1 MITEEEIRKRVS
13 ELKTLNESRLSK
25 YYRNYN
31 YYNNTPA
38 GTLKNIRNP
47 SIVGLYNI
55 EESIETDTTLT
66 PSLNVIKSC
75 IDTLTSKIAQSK
87 VRPFFNCINGTF
99 KDINV
104 CKNAQQYF
112 DQYFDIE
119 EVNKKVSMAFRDAC
133 IFDHGV
139 LYVDSET
146 KSITKA
152 LPWQV
157 FVRPAELTYNNV
169 TRAYYCQKDYPV
181 SMLPERYR
189 NKVLAVNP
197 DQQYVTYGI
206 YYDTVDQ
213 CKAVYITEL
222 DFVGIEKYEGNRVPF
237 VFLWYNNPIHGGSSV
252 SIVDMLYGIQTEIN
266 VLMSKVKD
274 ASQLT
279 PANTIFLPDDATI
292 KNTQLNNRVGNI
304 VTYKA
309 TSDMTGSPVT
319 IATPAF
325 IDGQYIELIQNL
337 KETAYEMVGISQL
350 SAQSKKPSGL
360 DSGVALQTMEDV
372 ESERFE
378 EQLNQ
383 VIRCYVEIA
392 KTCLRVLP
400 KDETILPDTPNRLD
414 VKWRDIVEEEK
425 KMQIQFSAADSLS
438 KDPSTKLQQL
448 QQLAAVGVIP
458 QERIPQFMELPD
470 LEGGYSLS
478 NNAINAVLSVIR
490 DCIESDNF
498 EVPEY
503 IPIPMLKTEIIN
515 TQLSLRAAN
524 YHKNKDDIAKLDK
537 LYDMAIE
544 IENQMNQPTID
555 EQVQQAAI
563 QQQQQMA
570 AQQAQAEQAAMQQNA
585 MQQAMAQQGGQPMG
599 MVDMDMQTGQPGL
612 TGWDGRTFDQAQ
624 QGQMI

>member
-1 MITEEEIRKRVS
+1 M
-13 ELKTLNESRLSK
+13 NESRLSK

-38 GTLKNIRNP
+38 GTLKGIRNP

-55 EESIETDTTLT
+55 DESPENDTTLT
-66 PSLNVIKSC
+66 PSINVIKSC

-139 LYVDSET
+139 IYVDSET

-157 FVRPAELTYNNV
+157 FVRPAELTYNNI
-169 TRAYYCQKDYPV
+169 TRAYYCQNDYPV
-181 SMLPERYR
+181 SMLPEKYR
-189 NKVLAVNP
+189 NKVLKANE
-197 DQQYVTYGI
+197 DQEYVTYGI

-213 CKAVYITEL
+213 CKAVYISEL
-222 DFVGIEKYEGNRVPF
+222 DFVEIEKYEGNRVPF
-237 VFLWYNNPIHGGSSV
+237 IFLWYNNPIHGGSSV
-252 SIVDMLYGIQTEIN
+252 SVVDMLYGIQCEVNT
-266 VLMSKVKD
+266 LMAKVKD
-274 ASQLT
+274 ASQLS
-279 PANTIFLPDDATI
+279 PALTFFLPDDATI
-292 KNTQLNNRVGNI
+292 KSTQLNNRVGNVI
-304 VTYKA
+304 TYKA
-309 TSDMTGSPVT
+309 TSDMSGSPVT
-319 IATPAF
+319 VATPNF
-325 IDGQYIELIQNL
+325 IDSQYIELINNL

-360 DSGVALQTMEDV
+360 NSGIALQTVEDV

-392 KTCLRVLP
+392 KTCLRVFP
-400 KDETILPDTPNRLD
+400 KEETILPDTPNRLD
-414 VKWRDIVEEEK
+414 VRWGDIVDEEK

-448 QQLAAVGVIP
+448 QSLAQVGVIP
-458 QERIPQFMELPD
+458 QERIAQFMELPD

-490 DCIESDNF
+490 DCIESDNYD
-498 EVPEY
+498 VPDY

-524 YHKNKDDIAKLDK
+524 FIKNQEDIEKLNQ
-537 LYDMAIE
+537 LYNTVVQME
-544 IENQMNQPTID
+544 QQMNQPTPE
-555 EQVQQAAI
+555 EQAM
-563 QQQQQMA
+563 QQQQQMIQ
-570 AQQAQAEQAAMQQNA
+570 AQQAQMAQQQAAMQQ
-585 MQQAMAQQGGQPMG
+585 QAMMGQPVP
-599 MVDMDMQTGQPGL
+599 VDLDMQTGQQGI

-624 QGQMI
+624 QGQMV

>member
-1 MITEEEIRKRVS
+1 M
-13 ELKTLNESRLSK
+13 NESRLSK

-38 GTLKNIRNP
+38 GTLKGIRNP

-55 EESIETDTTLT
+55 DESPENDTTLT
-66 PSLNVIKSC
+66 PSINVIKSC

-139 LYVDSET
+139 IYVDSET

-157 FVRPAELTYNNV
+157 FVRPAELTYNNI
-169 TRAYYCQKDYPV
+169 TRAYYCQNDYPV
-181 SMLPERYR
+181 SMLPEKYR
-189 NKVLAVNP
+189 NKVLKANE
-197 DQQYVTYGI
+197 DQEYVTYGI

-213 CKAVYITEL
+213 CKAVYISEL
-222 DFVGIEKYEGNRVPF
+222 DFVDIEKYEGNRVPF
-237 VFLWYNNPIHGGSSV
+237 IFLWYNNPIHGGSSV
-252 SIVDMLYGIQTEIN
+252 SVVDMLYGIQCEVNT
-266 VLMSKVKD
+266 LMAKVKD
-274 ASQLT
+274 ASQLS
-279 PANTIFLPDDATI
+279 PALTFFLPDDATI
-292 KNTQLNNRVGNI
+292 KSTQLNNRVGNVI
-304 VTYKA
+304 TYKA
-309 TSDMTGSPVT
+309 TSDMSGSPVT
-319 IATPAF
+319 VATPNF
-325 IDGQYIELIQNL
+325 IDSQYIELINNL

-360 DSGVALQTMEDV
+360 NSGIALQTVEDV

-392 KTCLRVLP
+392 KTCLRVFP
-400 KDETILPDTPNRLD
+400 KEETILPDTPNRLD
-414 VKWRDIVEEEK
+414 VRWGDIVDEEK

-448 QQLAAVGVIP
+448 QSLAQVGVIP
-458 QERIPQFMELPD
+458 QERIAQFMELPD

-490 DCIESDNF
+490 DCIESDNYD
-498 EVPEY
+498 VPDY

-524 YHKNKDDIAKLDK
+524 FIKNQEDIEKLNQ
-537 LYDMAIE
+537 LYNTVVQME
-544 IENQMNQPTID
+544 QQMNQPTPE
-555 EQVQQAAI
+555 EQAM
-563 QQQQQMA
+563 QQQQQMIQ
-570 AQQAQAEQAAMQQNA
+570 AQQAQMAQQQAAMQQ
-585 MQQAMAQQGGQPMG
+585 QAMMGQPVP
-599 MVDMDMQTGQPGL
+599 VDLDMQTGQQGI

-624 QGQMI
+624 MGQMV

>member
-1 MITEEEIRKRVS
+1 MITEEQIRNRVS

-38 GTLKNIRNP
+38 GTLKNVRNP

-55 EESIETDTTLT
+55 DESIEADTTT
-66 PSLNVIKSC
+66 SPSINVIKSC

-139 LYVDSET
+139 IYVDSET
-146 KSITKA
+146 KSISKA

-157 FVRPAELTYNNV
+157 FVRPAELTYNNI
-169 TRAYYCQKDYPV
+169 TRAYYCQNDYPV
-181 SMLPERYR
+181 SMLPEKYR
-189 NKVLAVNP
+189 KKVLNVNP
-197 DQQYVTYGI
+197 DQNYVTYGI
-206 YYDTVDQ
+206 YYDTVDE
-213 CKAVYITEL
+213 CKAVYISEL
-222 DFVGIEKYEGNRVPF
+222 DFVDIEKYEGNRVPF
-237 VFLWYNNPIHGGSSV
+237 IFLWYNNPIHGGSSV
-252 SIVDMLYGIQTEIN
+252 SVVDMLYGIQTEVN
-266 VLMSKVKD
+266 TLMAKVKD
-274 ASQLT
+274 ASQLS
-279 PANTIFLPDDATI
+279 PALTFFLPDDATI
-292 KNTQLNNRVGNI
+292 KSTQLNNRIGNVI
-304 VTYKA
+304 TYKA
-309 TSDMTGSPVT
+309 TSDMTSSPVT
-319 IATPAF
+319 VATPSF
-325 IDGQYIELIQNL
+325 IDSQYIELIQNL

-350 SAQSKKPSGL
+350 SAQSKKPTGL

-392 KTCLRVLP
+392 KTCLRVFP
-400 KDETILPDTPNRLD
+400 KEETILPDTPNRVD
-414 VKWRDIVEEEK
+414 IKWRDIVEEEK

-458 QERIPQFMELPD
+458 QERIAQFMELPD

-490 DCIESDNF
+490 DCIENDVM
-498 EVPEY
+498 E
-503 IPIPMLKTEIIN
+503 IPDFIPVPMLKTEIIN

-524 YHKNKDDIAKLDK
+524 FQKNIEDIAKLDQ
-537 LYDMAIE
+537 LYNIAVQME
-544 IENQMNQPTID
+544 QTMNQPTPQ
-555 EQVQQAAI
+555 EQQAMVQQQLQQQAVA
-563 QQQQQMA
+563 QQQAMQQQQMA
-570 AQQAQAEQAAMQQNA
+570 QPQ
-585 MQQAMAQQGGQPMG
+585 GQPS
-599 MVDMDMQTGQPGL
+599 DLDMQSGQPGL
-612 TGWDGRTFDQAQ
+612 TGWDGRTFDQTQ
-624 QGQMI
+624 QQPMA

>member
-38 GTLKNIRNP
+38 GVLKNIRNP

-55 EESIETDTTLT
+55 DESIENDTTLT
-66 PSLNVIKSC
+66 PSINVIKSC

-139 LYVDSET
+139 IYVDGET

-157 FVRPAELTYNNV
+157 FVRPAELTYNNI
-169 TRAYYCQKDYPV
+169 TRAYYCQNDYPV

-189 NKVLAVNP
+189 NKVLKVNP
-197 DQQYVTYGI
+197 DQEYVTYGI

-213 CKAVYITEL
+213 CRAVYISEL
-222 DFVGIEKYEGNRVPF
+222 DFVEIEKYEGNRVPF
-237 VFLWYNNPIHGGSSV
+237 IFLWYNNPIHGGSSV
-252 SIVDMLYGIQTEIN
+252 SVVDMLYGIQREVNT
-266 VLMSKVKD
+266 LMSKVKD
-274 ASQLT
+274 ASQLS
-279 PANTIFLPDDATI
+279 PALTFFLPDDATI
-292 KNTQLNNRVGNI
+292 KSTQLNNRVGNVI
-304 VTYKA
+304 TYKA
-309 TSDMTGSPVT
+309 TSDMSGSPVT
-319 IATPAF
+319 VATPNF
-325 IDGQYIELIQNL
+325 IDSQYIELINNL

-350 SAQSKKPSGL
+350 SAQSKKPTGL
-360 DSGVALQTMEDV
+360 DSGVALQTMENV

-392 KTCLRVLP
+392 KTCLRVFP
-400 KDETILPDTPNRLD
+400 KEETILPDTPNRLD
-414 VKWRDIVEEEK
+414 VRWRDIVDEEK

-448 QQLAAVGVIP
+448 QQLAQVGVIP
-458 QERIPQFMELPD
+458 RERIAQFMELPD

-478 NNAINAVLSVIR
+478 NNAINAVLSVIK
-490 DCIESDNF
+490 DCIESDSF
-498 EVPEY
+498 DVPDY

-524 YHKNKDDIAKLDK
+524 FTKNQKDIEKLNK
-537 LYDMAIE
+537 LYDVTVQME
-544 IENQMNQPTID
+544 QEMNQPTP
-555 EQVQQAAI
+555 EE
-563 QQQQQMA
+563 QQMA
-570 AQQAQAEQAAMQQNA
+570 AQQQQMLQAQQQAAMQQQG
-585 MQQAMAQQGGQPMG
+585 MMAPQRQPVP
-599 MVDMDMQTGQPGL
+599 VDLDMQTGQQGL

-624 QGQMI
+624 MGQLV

>member
-1 MITEEEIRKRVS
+1 MITEEQIRDRVS

-38 GTLKNIRNP
+38 GTLKNVRNP

-55 EESIETDTTLT
+55 EESPETDTTTT
-66 PSLNVIKSC
+66 PSINVIKSC

-139 LYVDSET
+139 IYVDSES
-146 KSITKA
+146 KAITKA

-157 FVRPAELTYNNV
+157 FVRPAELTYNNI
-169 TRAYYCQKDYPV
+169 TRAYYCQNDYPV

-189 NKVLAVNP
+189 NKVLKINP
-197 DQQYVTYGI
+197 DQNYVTYGV

-213 CKAVYITEL
+213 CKAVYISEL
-222 DFVGIEKYEGNRVPF
+222 DFVQIEKYEGNRVPF
-237 VFLWYNNPIHGGSSV
+237 IFLWYNNPIHGGSSV
-252 SIVDMLYGIQTEIN
+252 SVVDMLYGIQTEVN
-266 VLMSKVKD
+266 TLMAKVKD
-274 ASQLT
+274 ASQLS
-279 PANTIFLPDDATI
+279 PALTFFLPDDATI
-292 KNTQLNNRVGNI
+292 KSTQINNRVGNI
-304 VTYKA
+304 ITYKA
-309 TSDMTGSPVT
+309 TSDMTSSPVT
-319 IATPAF
+319 VATPAF

-350 SAQSKKPSGL
+350 SAQSKKPTGL

-392 KTCLRVLP
+392 KTCLRVFP
-400 KDETILPDTPNRLD
+400 KDETILPDTPNRVD
-414 VKWRDIVEEEK
+414 IKWRDIVDEEK

-448 QQLAAVGVIP
+448 QQLAQVGVIP
-458 QERIPQFMELPD
+458 QERIAQFMELPD

-498 EVPEY
+498 EVPDY

-524 YHKNKDDIAKLDK
+524 FKKNNDDIQKLNQ
-537 LYDMAIE
+537 LYNAAVAMEEQI
-544 IENQMNQPTID
+544 NQPTPE
-555 EQVQQAAI
+555 EQLLA
-563 QQQQQMA
+563 QQQQMLA
-570 AQQAQAEQAAMQQNA
+570 EQQAQQQAMMAQQMAMQQGSA
-585 MQQAMAQQGGQPMG
+585 PQGQP
-599 MVDMDMQTGQPGL
+599 VDMDMQSGQPGV
-612 TGWDGRTFDQAQ
+612 TGWDGRTFDQTQ
-624 QGQMI
+624 QGAMA

>member
-1 MITEEEIRKRVS
+1 MITEKQIRDRVS

-133 IFDHGV
+133 VFDHGV
-139 LYVDSET
+139 LDVDAET

-157 FVRPAELTYNNV
+157 FVRPAELTYNNI

-181 SMLPERYR
+181 SMLPERFR
-189 NKVLAVNP
+189 KKVLDKNP
-197 DQQYVTYGI
+197 QQEYVTYGI

-222 DFVGIEKYEGNRVPF
+222 DFVDIEKYEGNRVPF

-252 SIVDMLYGIQTEIN
+252 SVVDMLYGIQTEIN
-266 VLMSKVKD
+266 ILMSKVKD

-292 KNTQLNNRVGNI
+292 KSSQLNNRIGNI
-304 VTYKA
+304 ITYRA
-309 TSDMTGSPVT
+309 TSDMTSSPVT
-319 IATPAF
+319 IATPPF
-325 IDGQYIELIQNL
+325 IDAEYLELINNL

-360 DSGVALQTMEDV
+360 NSGIALQTVEDV

-392 KTCLRVLP
+392 KTCLRVFP

-448 QQLAAVGVIP
+448 QQLAQVGVIP
-458 QERIPQFMELPD
+458 QERIAQFMELPD

-498 EVPEY
+498 DVPDY

-524 YHKNKDDIAKLDK
+524 FQKNQKDIEKLDQ
-537 LYDMAIE
+537 LYDAAVQM
-544 IENQMNQPTID
+544 ENQMNSPTPE
-555 EQVQQAAI
+555 EQMMAEQQQMLEQQA
-563 QQQQQMA
+563 QQQQM
-570 AQQAQAEQAAMQQNA
+570 M
-585 MQQAMAQQGGQPMG
+585 MAQQQGMEQQPPMPPA
-599 MVDMDMQTGQPGL
+599 DMDMMTGQQGV

-624 QGQMI
+624 QGQMVQ

>member
-1 MITEEEIRKRVS
+1 MITEQKIRDRVS
-13 ELKTLNESRLSK
+13 ELKSLNESRLSK

-38 GTLKNIRNP
+38 GTLKTIRNP

-55 EESIETDTTLT
+55 DESPENDTTLT
-66 PSLNVIKSC
+66 PSINVIKSC

-139 LYVDSET
+139 IYVDSET

-157 FVRPAELTYNNV
+157 FVRPAELTYNNI
-169 TRAYYCQKDYPV
+169 TRAYYCQNDYPV
-181 SMLPERYR
+181 SMLPEKYR
-189 NKVLAVNP
+189 NKVLKVNE
-197 DQQYVTYGI
+197 DQEYVTYGI

-213 CKAVYITEL
+213 CKAVYISEL
-222 DFVGIEKYEGNRVPF
+222 DFVEIEKYEGNRVPF
-237 VFLWYNNPIHGGSSV
+237 IFLWYNNPIHGGSSV
-252 SIVDMLYGIQTEIN
+252 SVVDMLYGIQCEVNT
-266 VLMSKVKD
+266 LMSKVKD
-274 ASQLT
+274 ASQLS
-279 PANTIFLPDDATI
+279 PALTFFLPDDATI
-292 KNTQLNNRVGNI
+292 KSTQLNNRVGNVI
-304 VTYKA
+304 TYKA
-309 TSDMTGSPVT
+309 TSDMSGSPVT
-319 IATPAF
+319 VATPNF
-325 IDGQYIELIQNL
+325 IDSQYIELINNL

-350 SAQSKKPSGL
+350 SAQSKKPTGLNSGI
-360 DSGVALQTMEDV
+360 ALQTVEDV

-392 KTCLRVLP
+392 KTCLRVFP
-400 KDETILPDTPNRLD
+400 KEETILPDTPNRLD
-414 VKWRDIVEEEK
+414 VRWGDIVDEEK

-448 QQLAAVGVIP
+448 QQLASVGVIP
-458 QERIPQFMELPD
+458 RERIAQFMELPD

-490 DCIESDNF
+490 DCIESDNY
-498 EVPEY
+498 EIPDY

-524 YHKNKDDIAKLDK
+524 YEKNVGDIDK
-537 LYDMAIE
+537 LNKLYEQVMKTEMLSQAQMQMQQQTQMAEQEAQQIQMTADQQA
-544 IENQMNQPTID
+544 NQMIQPQD
-555 EQVQQAAI
+555 L
-563 QQQQQMA
+563 
-570 AQQAQAEQAAMQQNA
+570 
-585 MQQAMAQQGGQPMG
+585 
-599 MVDMDMQTGQPGL
+599 DMQTGQAGI
-612 TGWDGRTFDQAQ
+612 TGWDGRPYDQNAMPQ
-624 QGQMI
+624 EQPMV

>member
-1 MITEEEIRKRVS
+1 MITEDKIRDRVS
-13 ELKTLNESRLSK
+13 ELKSLNESRLSK

-157 FVRPAELTYNNV
+157 FVRPAELTYNNI
-169 TRAYYCQKDYPV
+169 TRAYYCQKDFPV
-181 SMLPERYR
+181 SMLPEKYR
-189 NKVLAVNP
+189 TKVLKVNP
-197 DQQYVTYGI
+197 EMEYVTYGI

-222 DFVGIEKYEGNRVPF
+222 DFVSIEKYEGNRVPF

-266 VLMSKVKD
+266 TLMSKVKD

-279 PANTIFLPDDATI
+279 PANTVFLPDDATI
-292 KNTQLNNRVGNI
+292 KSSQLNNRIGNI
-304 VTYKA
+304 ITYKA
-309 TSDMTGSPVT
+309 TSDMTSSPVT

-325 IDGQYIELIQNL
+325 IDGQYIELINNL

-392 KTCLRVLP
+392 KTCLRVFP

-414 VKWRDIVEEEK
+414 VKWRDIVDEEK

-458 QERIPQFMELPD
+458 QERIAQFMELPD

-498 EVPEY
+498 EVPDY

-524 YHKNKDDIAKLDK
+524 FKKNQDDIEKLEK
-537 LYDMAIE
+537 LYDTVIDM
-544 IENQMNQPTID
+544 ENQMNQPTP
-555 EQVQQAAI
+555 EE
-563 QQQQQMA
+563 QQM
-570 AQQAQAEQAAMQQNA
+570 QA
-585 MQQAMAQQGGQPMG
+585 MQQAMEQQQQQAMQQPPQGVPGVPMQG
-599 MVDMDMQTGQPGL
+599 APADMDMMTGQPGL
-612 TGWDGRTFDQAQ
+612 TGWDGRTFDQSQ
-624 QGQMI
+624 QMGQMV

>member
-1 MITEEEIRKRVS
+1 MITEEQIRNRVA
-13 ELKTLNESRLSK
+13 ELKSLNENRLSK

-38 GTLKNIRNP
+38 GTLKRIKNP
-47 SIVGLYNI
+47 SIVGFYNMD
-55 EESIETDTTLT
+55 ESIESDTTVT

-75 IDTLTSKIAQSK
+75 IDTLASKISQSK

-139 LYVDSET
+139 LYVDGET

-169 TRAYYCQKDYPV
+169 TRVYYCQNDYPV
-181 SMLPERYR
+181 SMLPEKYR
-189 NKVLAVNP
+189 KKVLANNP
-197 DQQYVTYGI
+197 QQEYVTYGV
-206 YYDTVDQ
+206 YYDTVDE

-222 DFVGIEKYEGNRVPF
+222 DFVDIEKYEGNRIPF
-237 VFLWYNNPIHGGSSV
+237 IFLWYNNPIHGGSAVSV
-252 SIVDMLYGIQTEIN
+252 VDMLYGIQQEIN

-274 ASQLT
+274 ASQLS
-279 PANTIFLPDDATI
+279 PALTFFLPDDATI
-292 KNTQLNNRVGNI
+292 KSTQLNNRVGNI
-304 VTYKA
+304 ITYKA
-309 TSDMTGSPVT
+309 TSDMSGSPVT
-319 IATPAF
+319 VATPSF
-325 IDGQYIELIQNL
+325 IDSQYITLINDL

-350 SAQSKKPSGL
+350 SAQSKKPTGL
-360 DSGVALQTMEDV
+360 NSGVALQTVEDV

-392 KTCLRVLP
+392 KTCLRVFP
-400 KDETILPDTPNRLD
+400 KEETILPETPNRLNIT
-414 VKWRDIVEEEK
+414 WRDIVEEEK

-438 KDPSTKLQQL
+438 KDPSTKMQQL
-448 QQLAAVGVIP
+448 QQLAQIGVIP
-458 QERIPQFMELPD
+458 FERIPQFMELPD

-478 NNAINAVLSVIR
+478 NNSINAVLSVIR
-490 DCIESDNF
+490 DCIDNDDF
-498 EVPEY
+498 DIPSY
-503 IPIPMLKTEIIN
+503 IPLDMLLTEIIN
-515 TQLSLRAAN
+515 TQLSLRATN
-524 YHKNKDDIAKLDK
+524 YEKNKEDIAKLDQ
-537 LYDMAIE
+537 LYQNAQKEQMA
-544 IENQMNQPTID
+544 
-555 EQVQQAAI
+555 
-563 QQQQQMA
+563 QQMQMQA
-570 AQQAQAEQAAMQQNA
+570 DQMAQQTEAQAQQAMAEENTSLDQEMQMQEAGANQLIDNSNPDLDMATDQGGITGWDGKQYNQNA
-585 MQQAMAQQGGQPMG
+585 MQ
-599 MVDMDMQTGQPGL
+599 
-612 TGWDGRTFDQAQ
+612 
-624 QGQMI
+624 

>member
-1 MITEEEIRKRVS
+1 MITEQKIRDRVS
-13 ELKTLNESRLSK
+13 ELKSLNESRLSK

-38 GTLKNIRNP
+38 GTLKGIRNP

-55 EESIETDTTLT
+55 DESPENDTTLT
-66 PSLNVIKSC
+66 PSINVIKSC

-139 LYVDSET
+139 IYVDSET

-169 TRAYYCQKDYPV
+169 TRAYYCQNDYPV
-181 SMLPERYR
+181 SMLPEKYR
-189 NKVLAVNP
+189 NKVLKANP
-197 DQQYVTYGI
+197 DQEYVTYGI

-222 DFVGIEKYEGNRVPF
+222 DFVEIEKYEGNRVPF
-237 VFLWYNNPIHGGSSV
+237 IFLWYNNPIHGGSSV
-252 SIVDMLYGIQTEIN
+252 SVVDMLYGIQKEVNT
-266 VLMSKVKD
+266 LMSKVKD
-274 ASQLT
+274 ASQLS
-279 PANTIFLPDDATI
+279 PALTFFLPDDATI
-292 KNTQLNNRVGNI
+292 KSTQLNNRVGNVI
-304 VTYKA
+304 TYKA
-309 TSDMTGSPVT
+309 TSDMSGSPVT
-319 IATPAF
+319 VATPNF
-325 IDGQYIELIQNL
+325 IDSQYIELINNL

-360 DSGVALQTMEDV
+360 NSGIALQTVEDV

-392 KTCLRVLP
+392 KTCLRVFP
-400 KDETILPDTPNRLD
+400 KEETILPDTPNRLD
-414 VKWRDIVEEEK
+414 VRWGDIVNEEK

-448 QQLAAVGVIP
+448 QQLAQVGVIP
-458 QERIPQFMELPD
+458 QERIAQFMELPD

-490 DCIESDNF
+490 DCIESDNYD
-498 EVPEY
+498 VPDY

-524 YHKNKDDIAKLDK
+524 FIRNQEDIEKLNQ
-537 LYDMAIE
+537 LYNTVVQME
-544 IENQMNQPTID
+544 QQMNQPTPE
-555 EQVQQAAI
+555 EQQMA
-563 QQQQQMA
+563 QQQQM
-570 AQQAQAEQAAMQQNA
+570 QQAQMAEQQAAMQQQA
-585 MQQAMAQQGGQPMG
+585 MMAQQGQP
-599 MVDMDMQTGQPGL
+599 VDLDMQTGQQGL

-624 QGQMI
+624 MGQMV

>member
-1 MITEEEIRKRVS
+1 MITEQKIRDRVS
-13 ELKTLNESRLSK
+13 ELKSLNESRLAK

-38 GTLKNIRNP
+38 GVLKNIRNP

-55 EESIETDTTLT
+55 DESPENDTTLT
-66 PSLNVIKSC
+66 PSINVIKSC

-99 KDINV
+99 RDINV

-139 LYVDSET
+139 IYVDGET

-157 FVRPAELTYNNV
+157 FVRPAELTYNNI
-169 TRAYYCQKDYPV
+169 TRAYYCQNDYPV
-181 SMLPERYR
+181 SMLPEKYR
-189 NKVLAVNP
+189 NKVLKANP
-197 DQQYVTYGI
+197 DQEYVTYGI

-213 CKAVYITEL
+213 CKAVYISEL
-222 DFVGIEKYEGNRVPF
+222 DFVEIEKYEGNRVPF
-237 VFLWYNNPIHGGSSV
+237 IFLWYNNPIHGGSSV
-252 SIVDMLYGIQTEIN
+252 SVVDMLYGIQCEVNT
-266 VLMSKVKD
+266 LMSKVKD
-274 ASQLT
+274 ASQLS
-279 PANTIFLPDDATI
+279 PALTFFLPDDATI
-292 KNTQLNNRVGNI
+292 KSTQLNNRVGNVI
-304 VTYKA
+304 TYKA
-309 TSDMTGSPVT
+309 TSDMSGSPVT
-319 IATPAF
+319 VATPNF
-325 IDGQYIELIQNL
+325 IDSQYIELINNL

-360 DSGVALQTMEDV
+360 DSGVALQTMENV

-392 KTCLRVLP
+392 KTCLRVFP
-400 KDETILPDTPNRLD
+400 KEETILPDTPNRLD
-414 VKWRDIVEEEK
+414 VRWRDIVDEEK

-448 QQLAAVGVIP
+448 QQLAQVGVIP
-458 QERIPQFMELPD
+458 RERIAQFMELPD

-490 DCIESDNF
+490 DCIESDSYD
-498 EVPEY
+498 VPDY

-524 YHKNKDDIAKLDK
+524 FTKNQKDIEKLNK
-537 LYDMAIE
+537 LYDVTVQME
-544 IENQMNQPTID
+544 QQMNQPTPE
-555 EQVQQAAI
+555 EQMAQQQA
-563 QQQQQMA
+563 MM
-570 AQQAQAEQAAMQQNA
+570 AQQQAAMQQQGA
-585 MQQAMAQQGGQPMG
+585 MMAPQGQP
-599 MVDMDMQTGQPGL
+599 VDLDMQTGQQGL

-624 QGQMI
+624 MGQMV

>member
-1 MITEEEIRKRVS
+1 MITEQDVRDRVS
-13 ELKTLNESRLSK
+13 ELKSLNESRLSK

-38 GTLKNIRNP
+38 GTLKNVRNP

-55 EESIETDTTLT
+55 EESIESDTTIT

-104 CKNAQQYF
+104 CKNAQQFF
-112 DQYFDIE
+112 DQYFEIE

-139 LYVDSET
+139 LYVDAEN
-146 KSITKA
+146 KAITKA

-169 TRAYYCQKDYPV
+169 TRAYYCQNDFPV

-189 NKVLAVNP
+189 KAVQKQNSSV
-197 DQQYVTYGI
+197 QYVTYGV

-213 CKAVYITEL
+213 VKAVYISEL
-222 DFVGIEKYEGNRVPF
+222 DFVTIEKYEGNRVPF
-237 VFLWYNNPIHGGSSV
+237 IFLWYNNPINGGSSV
-252 SIVDMLYGIQTEIN
+252 SVVDMLFGLQQEIN

-274 ASQLT
+274 ASQLS
-279 PANTIFLPDDATI
+279 PALTFFLPDDATI
-292 KNTQLNNRVGNI
+292 KSTQINNRVGNI

-309 TSDMTGSPVT
+309 TSDMSGSPVT
-319 IATPAF
+319 VATPAF
-325 IDGQYIELIQNL
+325 IDNQYITLIQQL

-350 SAQSKKPSGL
+350 SAQSKKPTGL
-360 DSGVALQTMEDV
+360 NSGVALQTMEDV

-392 KTCLRVLP
+392 KTCLRVFP
-400 KDETILPDTPNRLD
+400 KNDTILPDTPNR
-414 VKWRDIVEEEK
+414 VSIKWSDIVSEEK

-438 KDPSTKLQQL
+438 KDPSVKLQQL

-458 QERIPQFMELPD
+458 QERIAQFMELPD

-478 NNAINAVLSVIR
+478 NNAINAVLSAIR
-490 DCIESDNF
+490 DCIENDIM
-498 EVPEY
+498 EIPDY
-503 IPIPMLKTEIIN
+503 IPIPMLKTEIVN

-524 YHKNKDDIAKLDK
+524 YEKNKDDIDK
-537 LYDMAIE
+537 LTSLYKAAVMKESNAQA
-544 IENQMNQPTID
+544 QMQA
-555 EQVQQAAI
+555 QQMQ
-563 QQQQQMA
+563 QQQQQMG
-570 AQQAQAEQAAMQQNA
+570 QQMEGEANQLATATNELNNQPADTDLESGQA
-585 MQQAMAQQGGQPMG
+585 
-599 MVDMDMQTGQPGL
+599 GL
-612 TGWDGRTFDQAQ
+612 TGWDGRSYNQ
-624 QGQMI
+624 QQSATPGAEL

>member
-1 MITEEEIRKRVS
+1 MITEQKIRDRVS
-13 ELKTLNESRLSK
+13 ELKSLNESRLSK

-38 GTLKNIRNP
+38 GTLKTIRNP

-55 EESIETDTTLT
+55 DESIENDTTLT
-66 PSLNVIKSC
+66 PSINVIKSC

-139 LYVDSET
+139 IYVDGET

-157 FVRPAELTYNNV
+157 FVRPAELTYNNI
-169 TRAYYCQKDYPV
+169 TRAYYCQNDYPV

-189 NKVLAVNP
+189 DKVLKVNP
-197 DQQYVTYGI
+197 DQEYVTYGI

-213 CKAVYITEL
+213 CRAVYISEL
-222 DFVGIEKYEGNRVPF
+222 DFVEIEKYEGNRVPF
-237 VFLWYNNPIHGGSSV
+237 IFLWYNNPIHGGSSV
-252 SIVDMLYGIQTEIN
+252 SVVDMLYGIQREVNT
-266 VLMSKVKD
+266 LMSKVKD
-274 ASQLT
+274 ASQLS
-279 PANTIFLPDDATI
+279 PALTFFLPDDATI
-292 KNTQLNNRVGNI
+292 KSTQLNNRVGNVI
-304 VTYKA
+304 TYKA
-309 TSDMTGSPVT
+309 TSDMSGSPVT
-319 IATPAF
+319 VATPSF
-325 IDGQYIELIQNL
+325 IDSQYIELINNL

-350 SAQSKKPSGL
+350 SAQSKKPAGL
-360 DSGVALQTMEDV
+360 DSGVALQTMENV

-392 KTCLRVLP
+392 KTCLRVFP
-400 KDETILPDTPNRLD
+400 KEETILPDTPNRLD
-414 VKWRDIVEEEK
+414 VRWKDIVDEEK

-448 QQLAAVGVIP
+448 QQLAQVGVIP
-458 QERIPQFMELPD
+458 QERIAQFMELPD

-490 DCIESDNF
+490 DCIESDNYD
-498 EVPEY
+498 VPDY

-524 YHKNKDDIAKLDK
+524 FTRNQKDIERLNQ
-537 LYDMAIE
+537 LYNVVVQME
-544 IENQMNQPTID
+544 QQMNQPTP
-555 EQVQQAAI
+555 EE
-563 QQQQQMA
+563 QQMA
-570 AQQAQAEQAAMQQNA
+570 AQQQQQQQMMMAQQQAAMQQQG
-585 MQQAMAQQGGQPMG
+585 MMAPQGQP
-599 MVDMDMQTGQPGL
+599 VDLDMQTGQQGL

-624 QGQMI
+624 MGQLA

>member
-1 MITEEEIRKRVS
+1 MITEEQIRDRVS

-38 GTLKNIRNP
+38 GTLKNVRNP

-55 EESIETDTTLT
+55 EESPETDTTTT
-66 PSLNVIKSC
+66 PSINVIKSC

-139 LYVDSET
+139 IYVDSESKT
-146 KSITKA
+146 ITKA

-157 FVRPAELTYNNV
+157 FVRPAELTYNNI
-169 TRAYYCQKDYPV
+169 TRAYYCQNDYPV

-189 NKVLAVNP
+189 NKVLKINP
-197 DQQYVTYGI
+197 DQNYVTYGV

-213 CKAVYITEL
+213 CKAVYISEL
-222 DFVGIEKYEGNRVPF
+222 DFVQIEKYEGNRVPF
-237 VFLWYNNPIHGGSSV
+237 IFLWYNNPIHGGSSV
-252 SIVDMLYGIQTEIN
+252 SVVDMLYGIQTEVN
-266 VLMSKVKD
+266 TLMAKVKD
-274 ASQLT
+274 ASQLS
-279 PANTIFLPDDATI
+279 PALTFFLPDDATI
-292 KNTQLNNRVGNI
+292 KSTQINNRVGNI
-304 VTYKA
+304 ITYKA
-309 TSDMTGSPVT
+309 TSDMTSSPVT
-319 IATPAF
+319 VATPAF

-350 SAQSKKPSGL
+350 SAQSKKPTGL

-392 KTCLRVLP
+392 KTCLRVFP
-400 KDETILPDTPNRLD
+400 KDETILPDTPNRVD
-414 VKWRDIVEEEK
+414 IKWRDIVDEEK

-448 QQLAAVGVIP
+448 QQLAQVGVIP
-458 QERIPQFMELPD
+458 QERIAQFMELPD

-498 EVPEY
+498 EVPDY

-524 YHKNKDDIAKLDK
+524 FKKNNDDIQKLNK
-537 LYDMAIE
+537 LYNAAVAMEEQI
-544 IENQMNQPTID
+544 NQPTPE
-555 EQVQQAAI
+555 EQVMA
-563 QQQQQMA
+563 QQQQMLA
-570 AQQAQAEQAAMQQNA
+570 EQQAQQQVMMAQQMAMQQG
-585 MQQAMAQQGGQPMG
+585 QVPPQGQPA
-599 MVDMDMQTGQPGL
+599 DMDMQSGQPGV
-612 TGWDGRTFDQAQ
+612 TGWDGRTFDQTQ
-624 QGQMI
+624 QGVMA

>member
-1 MITEEEIRKRVS
+1 MITEQKIRDRVS
-13 ELKTLNESRLSK
+13 ELKSLNESRLAK

-38 GTLKNIRNP
+38 GVLKNIRNP

-55 EESIETDTTLT
+55 DESIENDTTLT
-66 PSLNVIKSC
+66 PSINVIKSC

-99 KDINV
+99 RDINV

-139 LYVDSET
+139 IYVDSET
-146 KSITKA
+146 RSITKA

-157 FVRPAELTYNNV
+157 FVRPAELTYNNI
-169 TRAYYCQKDYPV
+169 TRAYYCQNDYPV
-181 SMLPERYR
+181 SMLPEKYR
-189 NKVLAVNP
+189 NKVLKANP
-197 DQQYVTYGI
+197 DQEYVTYGI

-213 CKAVYITEL
+213 CKAVYISEL
-222 DFVGIEKYEGNRVPF
+222 DFVELEKYEGNRVPF
-237 VFLWYNNPIHGGSSV
+237 IFLWYNNPIHGGSSV
-252 SIVDMLYGIQTEIN
+252 SVVDMLYGIQCEVNT
-266 VLMSKVKD
+266 LMSKVKD
-274 ASQLT
+274 ASQLS
-279 PANTIFLPDDATI
+279 PALTFFLPDDATI
-292 KNTQLNNRVGNI
+292 KSTQLNNRVGNVI
-304 VTYKA
+304 TYKA
-309 TSDMTGSPVT
+309 TSDMSGSPVT
-319 IATPAF
+319 VATPNF
-325 IDGQYIELIQNL
+325 IDSQYIELINNL

-360 DSGVALQTMEDV
+360 DSGVALQTMENV

-392 KTCLRVLP
+392 KTCLRVFP

-414 VKWRDIVEEEK
+414 VRWKDIVDEEK

-448 QQLAAVGVIP
+448 QQLAQVGVIP
-458 QERIPQFMELPD
+458 RERIAQFMELPD

-490 DCIESDNF
+490 DCIESDSYD
-498 EVPEY
+498 VPDY

-524 YHKNKDDIAKLDK
+524 FTKNQKDIEKLNK
-537 LYDMAIE
+537 LYDVTVQME
-544 IENQMNQPTID
+544 QQMNQPTP
-555 EQVQQAAI
+555 EE
-563 QQQQQMA
+563 QMA
-570 AQQAQAEQAAMQQNA
+570 AQQQQAMMAQQQAAMQQ
-585 MQQAMAQQGGQPMG
+585 QAMMAPQGQP
-599 MVDMDMQTGQPGL
+599 VDLDMQTGQQGL

-624 QGQMI
+624 MGQMV

>member
-1 MITEEEIRKRVS
+1 MS
-13 ELKTLNESRLSK
+13 ELKSLNESRLSK

-38 GTLKNIRNP
+38 GTLKGIRNP

-55 EESIETDTTLT
+55 DESPENDTTLT
-66 PSLNVIKSC
+66 PSINVIKSC

-139 LYVDSET
+139 IYVDSET

-169 TRAYYCQKDYPV
+169 TRAYYCQNDYPV
-181 SMLPERYR
+181 SMLPEKYR
-189 NKVLAVNP
+189 NKVLKANP
-197 DQQYVTYGI
+197 DQEYVTYGI

-213 CKAVYITEL
+213 CKAVYISEL
-222 DFVGIEKYEGNRVPF
+222 DFVEIEKYEGNRVPF
-237 VFLWYNNPIHGGSSV
+237 IFLWYNNPIHGGSSV
-252 SIVDMLYGIQTEIN
+252 SVVDMLYGIQKEVNT
-266 VLMSKVKD
+266 LMSKVKD
-274 ASQLT
+274 ASQLS
-279 PANTIFLPDDATI
+279 PALTFFLPDDATI
-292 KNTQLNNRVGNI
+292 KSTQLNNRVGNVI
-304 VTYKA
+304 TYKA
-309 TSDMTGSPVT
+309 TSDMSGSPVT
-319 IATPAF
+319 VATPNF
-325 IDGQYIELIQNL
+325 IDSQYIELINNL

-360 DSGVALQTMEDV
+360 NSGIALQTVEDV

-392 KTCLRVLP
+392 KTCLRVFP
-400 KDETILPDTPNRLD
+400 KEETILPDTPNRLD
-414 VKWRDIVEEEK
+414 VRWGDIVDEEK

-448 QQLAAVGVIP
+448 QQLAQVGVIP
-458 QERIPQFMELPD
+458 QERIAQFMELPD

-490 DCIESDNF
+490 DCIESDNYD
-498 EVPEY
+498 VPDY

-524 YHKNKDDIAKLDK
+524 FIKNQEDIEKLNQ
-537 LYDMAIE
+537 LYNVVVQME
-544 IENQMNQPTID
+544 QQMNQPTPE
-555 EQVQQAAI
+555 EQAM
-563 QQQQQMA
+563 QQQQM
-570 AQQAQAEQAAMQQNA
+570 QQAQMAEQQAAMQQ
-585 MQQAMAQQGGQPMG
+585 QAMMAPQGQP
-599 MVDMDMQTGQPGL
+599 VDLDMQTGQPGL

-624 QGQMI
+624 MGQMV

>member
-1 MITEEEIRKRVS
+1 MITEQKIRDRVS
-13 ELKTLNESRLSK
+13 ELKSLNESRLSK

-38 GTLKNIRNP
+38 GVLKNIRNP

-55 EESIETDTTLT
+55 DESIENDTTLT
-66 PSLNVIKSC
+66 PSINVIKSC

-139 LYVDSET
+139 IYVDGET

-157 FVRPAELTYNNV
+157 FVRPAELTYNNI
-169 TRAYYCQKDYPV
+169 TRAYYCQNDYPV
-181 SMLPERYR
+181 SMLPEKYR
-189 NKVLAVNP
+189 DKVLKVNP
-197 DQQYVTYGI
+197 DQEYVTYGI

-213 CKAVYITEL
+213 CRAVYISEL
-222 DFVGIEKYEGNRVPF
+222 DFVEIEKYEGNRVPF
-237 VFLWYNNPIHGGSSV
+237 IFLWYNNPIHGGSSV
-252 SIVDMLYGIQTEIN
+252 SVVDMLYGIQREVNT
-266 VLMSKVKD
+266 LMSKVKD
-274 ASQLT
+274 ASQLS
-279 PANTIFLPDDATI
+279 PALTFFLPDDATI
-292 KNTQLNNRVGNI
+292 KSTQLNNRVGNVI
-304 VTYKA
+304 TYKA
-309 TSDMTGSPVT
+309 TSDMSGSPVT
-319 IATPAF
+319 VATPNF
-325 IDGQYIELIQNL
+325 IDSQYIELINNL

-350 SAQSKKPSGL
+350 SAQSKKPTGL
-360 DSGVALQTMEDV
+360 DSGVALQTMENV

-392 KTCLRVLP
+392 KTCLRVFP
-400 KDETILPDTPNRLD
+400 KEETILPDTPNRLD
-414 VKWRDIVEEEK
+414 VKWRDIVDEEK

-448 QQLAAVGVIP
+448 QQLAQVGVIP
-458 QERIPQFMELPD
+458 RERIAQFMELPD

-490 DCIESDNF
+490 DCIESDSYD
-498 EVPEY
+498 VPDY

-524 YHKNKDDIAKLDK
+524 FTKNQKDIEKLNK
-537 LYDMAIE
+537 LYDAVVQME
-544 IENQMNQPTID
+544 QQMNQPTP
-555 EQVQQAAI
+555 EEQQAMMA
-563 QQQQQMA
+563 QQQQMA
-570 AQQAQAEQAAMQQNA
+570 EQQAAMQQ
-585 MQQAMAQQGGQPMG
+585 QQAMMAPQGQP
-599 MVDMDMQTGQPGL
+599 VDLDMQTGQQGL

-624 QGQMI
+624 MGQMV

>member
-1 MITEEEIRKRVS
+1 MITEQKIRDRVS
-13 ELKTLNESRLSK
+13 ELKSLNESRLSK

-38 GTLKNIRNP
+38 GVLKNIRNP

-55 EESIETDTTLT
+55 DESIENDTTLT
-66 PSLNVIKSC
+66 PSINVIKSC

-139 LYVDSET
+139 IYVDGET

-157 FVRPAELTYNNV
+157 FVRPAELTYNNI
-169 TRAYYCQKDYPV
+169 TRAYYCQNDYPV
-181 SMLPERYR
+181 SMLPEKYR
-189 NKVLAVNP
+189 NKVLKANP
-197 DQQYVTYGI
+197 DQEYVTYGI

-213 CKAVYITEL
+213 CRAVYISEL
-222 DFVGIEKYEGNRVPF
+222 DFVEIEKYEGNRVPF
-237 VFLWYNNPIHGGSSV
+237 IFLWYNNPIHGGSSV
-252 SIVDMLYGIQTEIN
+252 SVVDMLYGIQREVNT
-266 VLMSKVKD
+266 LMSKVKD
-274 ASQLT
+274 ASQLS
-279 PANTIFLPDDATI
+279 PALTFFLPDDATI
-292 KNTQLNNRVGNI
+292 KSTQLNNRVGNVI
-304 VTYKA
+304 TYKA
-309 TSDMTGSPVT
+309 TSDMSGSPVT
-319 IATPAF
+319 VATPNF
-325 IDGQYIELIQNL
+325 IDSQYIELINNL

-350 SAQSKKPSGL
+350 SAQSKKPTGL
-360 DSGVALQTMEDV
+360 DSGVALQTMENV

-392 KTCLRVLP
+392 KTCLRVFP

-414 VKWRDIVEEEK
+414 VKWRDIVDEEK

-448 QQLAAVGVIP
+448 QNLAAVGVIP
-458 QERIPQFMELPD
+458 RERIAQFMELPD

-490 DCIESDNF
+490 DCIESDSYD
-498 EVPEY
+498 VPDY

-524 YHKNKDDIAKLDK
+524 FTKNQKDIEKLNK
-537 LYDMAIE
+537 LYDAVVQME
-544 IENQMNQPTID
+544 QQMNQPTP
-555 EQVQQAAI
+555 EEQQAMMA
-563 QQQQQMA
+563 QQQ
-570 AQQAQAEQAAMQQNA
+570 QAAMQQ
-585 MQQAMAQQGGQPMG
+585 QQAMMGQQPPMQ
-599 MVDMDMQTGQPGL
+599 VDLDMQTGQQGL

-624 QGQMI
+624 MGQLV

>member
-1 MITEEEIRKRVS
+1 MS
-13 ELKTLNESRLSK
+13 ELKSLNESRLSK

-38 GTLKNIRNP
+38 GTLKGIRNP

-55 EESIETDTTLT
+55 DESPENDTTLT
-66 PSLNVIKSC
+66 PSINVIKSC

-139 LYVDSET
+139 IYVDSET

-169 TRAYYCQKDYPV
+169 TRAYYCQNDYPV
-181 SMLPERYR
+181 SMLPEKYR
-189 NKVLAVNP
+189 NKVLKANP
-197 DQQYVTYGI
+197 DQEYVTYGI

-213 CKAVYITEL
+213 CKAVYISEL
-222 DFVGIEKYEGNRVPF
+222 DFVEIEKYEGNRVPF
-237 VFLWYNNPIHGGSSV
+237 IFLWYNNPIHGGSSV
-252 SIVDMLYGIQTEIN
+252 SVVDMLYGIQKEVNT
-266 VLMSKVKD
+266 LMSKVKD
-274 ASQLT
+274 ASQLS
-279 PANTIFLPDDATI
+279 PALTFFLPDDATI
-292 KNTQLNNRVGNI
+292 KSTQLNNRVGNVI
-304 VTYKA
+304 TYKA
-309 TSDMTGSPVT
+309 TSDMSGSPVT
-319 IATPAF
+319 VATPNF
-325 IDGQYIELIQNL
+325 IDSQYIELINNL

-360 DSGVALQTMEDV
+360 NSGIALQTVEDV

-392 KTCLRVLP
+392 KTCLRVFP
-400 KDETILPDTPNRLD
+400 KEETILPDTPNRLD
-414 VKWRDIVEEEK
+414 VRWGDIVDEEK

-448 QQLAAVGVIP
+448 QQLAQVGVIP
-458 QERIPQFMELPD
+458 QERIAQFMELPD

-490 DCIESDNF
+490 DCIESDNYD
-498 EVPEY
+498 VPDY

-524 YHKNKDDIAKLDK
+524 FIKNQEDIEKLNQ
-537 LYDMAIE
+537 LYNVVVQME
-544 IENQMNQPTID
+544 QQMNQPTPE
-555 EQVQQAAI
+555 EQAMQQ
-563 QQQQQMA
+563 QQMQQQQMA
-570 AQQAQAEQAAMQQNA
+570 EQQAAMQQ
-585 MQQAMAQQGGQPMG
+585 QAMMAPQGQP
-599 MVDMDMQTGQPGL
+599 VDLDMQTGQPGL

-624 QGQMI
+624 QGQMV

>member
-1 MITEEEIRKRVS
+1 MITEQQIRDRVS

-38 GTLKNIRNP
+38 GTLKNVRNP

-55 EESIETDTTLT
+55 EESIETDTTTT
-66 PSLNVIKSC
+66 PSINVIKSC

-112 DQYFDIE
+112 DQYFEIE

-133 IFDHGV
+133 VFDHGV

-157 FVRPAELTYNNV
+157 FVRPAELTYNNI
-169 TRAYYCQKDYPV
+169 TRAYYCQNDFPV

-189 NKVLAVNP
+189 NKVLKVNP
-197 DQQYVTYGI
+197 DQNYVTYGI

-213 CKAVYITEL
+213 CKAVYISEL
-222 DFVGIEKYEGNRVPF
+222 DFVQIEKFEGNRVPF
-237 VFLWYNNPIHGGSSV
+237 IFLWYNNPIHGGSSV
-252 SIVDMLYGIQTEIN
+252 SVVDLLYGIQTEVN
-266 VLMSKVKD
+266 TLMAKVKD
-274 ASQLT
+274 ASQLS
-279 PANTIFLPDDATI
+279 PALTFFLPDDATI
-292 KNTQLNNRVGNI
+292 KSTQLNNRIGNVI
-304 VTYKA
+304 TYKA
-309 TSDMTGSPVT
+309 TSDMTSSPVT
-319 IATPAF
+319 VATPSF
-325 IDGQYIELIQNL
+325 IDSQYIELIQNL

-350 SAQSKKPSGL
+350 SAQSKKPTGL

-392 KTCLRVLP
+392 KTCLRVFP
-400 KDETILPDTPNRLD
+400 KDETILPDTPNRVD
-414 VKWRDIVEEEK
+414 IKWRDIVEEEK

-448 QQLAAVGVIP
+448 QQLAQVGVIP
-458 QERIPQFMELPD
+458 QERIAQFMELPD

-490 DCIESDNF
+490 DCIETGNM
-498 EVPEY
+498 EVPDY

-524 YHKNKDDIAKLDK
+524 YQKNQGDIEKLNQ
-537 LYDMAIE
+537 LYNAAIE
-544 IENQMNQPTID
+544 MENQINQPTP
-555 EQVQQAAI
+555 E
-563 QQQQQMA
+563 
-570 AQQAQAEQAAMQQNA
+570 E
-585 MQQAMAQQGGQPMG
+585 QAMAQQQQMLAEQQAQQQAMMAQQMAMQQGAVPPQGQP
-599 MVDMDMQTGQPGL
+599 VDMDMQSGQPGV
-612 TGWDGRTFDQAQ
+612 TGWDGRTFDQTQ
-624 QGQMI
+624 MGQMA

>member
-1 MITEEEIRKRVS
+1 MITEQKIRDRVS
-13 ELKTLNESRLSK
+13 ELKSLNESRLSK

-38 GTLKNIRNP
+38 GTLKTIRNP

-55 EESIETDTTLT
+55 DESPENDTTLT
-66 PSLNVIKSC
+66 PSINVIKSC

-139 LYVDSET
+139 IYVDSET

-169 TRAYYCQKDYPV
+169 TRAYYCQNDYPV
-181 SMLPERYR
+181 SMLPEKYR
-189 NKVLAVNP
+189 NKVLKANP
-197 DQQYVTYGI
+197 EQEYVTYGI

-222 DFVGIEKYEGNRVPF
+222 DFVEIEKYEGNRVPF
-237 VFLWYNNPIHGGSSV
+237 IFLWYNNPIHGGSSV
-252 SIVDMLYGIQTEIN
+252 SVVDMLYGIQKEVNT
-266 VLMSKVKD
+266 LMSKVKD
-274 ASQLT
+274 ASQLS
-279 PANTIFLPDDATI
+279 PALTFFLPDDATI
-292 KNTQLNNRVGNI
+292 KSTQLNNRVGNVI
-304 VTYKA
+304 TYKA
-309 TSDMTGSPVT
+309 TSDMSGSPVT
-319 IATPAF
+319 VATPNF
-325 IDGQYIELIQNL
+325 IDSQYIELINNL

-360 DSGVALQTMEDV
+360 NSGIALQTVEDV

-392 KTCLRVLP
+392 KTCLRVFP
-400 KDETILPDTPNRLD
+400 KEETILPDTPNRLD
-414 VKWRDIVEEEK
+414 VRWKDIVDEEK

-448 QQLAAVGVIP
+448 QQLAQVGVIP
-458 QERIPQFMELPD
+458 QERIAQFMELPD

-490 DCIESDNF
+490 DCIESDNYD
-498 EVPEY
+498 VPDY

-524 YHKNKDDIAKLDK
+524 FIKNQEDIEKLNQ
-537 LYDMAIE
+537 LYNVVVQME
-544 IENQMNQPTID
+544 QQMNQPTPE
-555 EQVQQAAI
+555 EQAM
-563 QQQQQMA
+563 QQQQQM
-570 AQQAQAEQAAMQQNA
+570 QQAQMAEQQAAMQQQA
-585 MQQAMAQQGGQPMG
+585 MMAQQGQPPMP
-599 MVDMDMQTGQPGL
+599 VDLDMQTGQPGL

-624 QGQMI
+624 QGQMV

>member
-1 MITEEEIRKRVS
+1 MK
-13 ELKTLNESRLSK
+13 
-25 YYRNYN
+25 
-31 YYNNTPA
+31 
-38 GTLKNIRNP
+38 GIRNP

-55 EESIETDTTLT
+55 DESPENDTTLT
-66 PSLNVIKSC
+66 PSINVIKSC

-139 LYVDSET
+139 IYVDGET

-157 FVRPAELTYNNV
+157 FVRPAELTYNNI
-169 TRAYYCQKDYPV
+169 TRAYYCQNDYPV
-181 SMLPERYR
+181 SMLPEKYR
-189 NKVLAVNP
+189 NKVLKANP
-197 DQQYVTYGI
+197 DQEYVTYGI

-222 DFVGIEKYEGNRVPF
+222 DFVEIEKYEGNRVPF
-237 VFLWYNNPIHGGSSV
+237 IFLWYNNPIHGGSSV
-252 SIVDMLYGIQTEIN
+252 SVVDMLYGIQKEVNT
-266 VLMSKVKD
+266 LMSKVKD
-274 ASQLT
+274 ASQLS
-279 PANTIFLPDDATI
+279 PALTFFLPDDATI
-292 KNTQLNNRVGNI
+292 KSTQLNNRVGNVI
-304 VTYKA
+304 TYKA
-309 TSDMTGSPVT
+309 TSDMSGSPVT
-319 IATPAF
+319 VATPNF
-325 IDGQYIELIQNL
+325 IDSQYIELINNL

-350 SAQSKKPSGL
+350 SAQSKKPAGL
-360 DSGVALQTMEDV
+360 DSGVALQTMENV

-392 KTCLRVLP
+392 KTCLRVFP
-400 KDETILPDTPNRLD
+400 KEETILPDTPNRLD
-414 VKWRDIVEEEK
+414 VRWKDIVDEEK

-448 QQLAAVGVIP
+448 QQLAQVGVIP
-458 QERIPQFMELPD
+458 QERIAQFMELPD

-490 DCIESDNF
+490 DCIESDNYD
-498 EVPEY
+498 VPDY

-524 YHKNKDDIAKLDK
+524 FTRNQKDIEKLNK
-537 LYDMAIE
+537 LYNVVVQME
-544 IENQMNQPTID
+544 QEMNQPTP
-555 EQVQQAAI
+555 EE
-563 QQQQQMA
+563 QMA
-570 AQQAQAEQAAMQQNA
+570 QQQAAMQQQG
-585 MQQAMAQQGGQPMG
+585 MMAPQGQPPMQ
-599 MVDMDMQTGQPGL
+599 VDLDMQTGQQGL

-624 QGQMI
+624 MGQMV

>member
-1 MITEEEIRKRVS
+1 MITEQQIRDRVS
-13 ELKTLNESRLSK
+13 ELKTLNENRLSK

-38 GTLKNIRNP
+38 GTLKNVRNP

-55 EESIETDTTLT
+55 DESIEADTTT
-66 PSLNVIKSC
+66 SPSINVIKSC

-139 LYVDSET
+139 IYVDSET
-146 KSITKA
+146 KAITKA

-157 FVRPAELTYNNV
+157 FVRPAELTYNNI
-169 TRAYYCQKDYPV
+169 TRCYYCQNDYPV

-189 NKVLAVNP
+189 NKVLKVNP
-197 DQQYVTYGI
+197 DQNYVTYGT

-213 CKAVYITEL
+213 CKAVYISEL
-222 DFVGIEKYEGNRVPF
+222 DFVEIEKYEGNRVPF
-237 VFLWYNNPIHGGSSV
+237 IFLWYNNPIHGGSSV
-252 SIVDMLYGIQTEIN
+252 SVVDMLYGIQTEVN
-266 VLMSKVKD
+266 TLMAKVKD
-274 ASQLT
+274 ASQLS
-279 PANTIFLPDDATI
+279 PALTFFLPDDATI
-292 KNTQLNNRVGNI
+292 KSTQLNNRIGNVI
-304 VTYKA
+304 TYKA
-309 TSDMTGSPVT
+309 TSDMTSSPVT
-319 IATPAF
+319 VATPSF
-325 IDGQYIELIQNL
+325 IDSQYIELINNL

-350 SAQSKKPSGL
+350 SAQSKKPTGL

-392 KTCLRVLP
+392 KTCLRVFP
-400 KDETILPDTPNRLD
+400 KDETILPDTPNRVD
-414 VKWRDIVEEEK
+414 IKWRDIVEEEK

-458 QERIPQFMELPD
+458 QERIAQFMELPD

-490 DCIESDNF
+490 DCIESNNMDIPDF
-498 EVPEY
+498 

-524 YHKNKDDIAKLDK
+524 FKKNVEDIAKLDQ
-537 LYDMAIE
+537 LYDNAMKME
-544 IENQMNQPTID
+544 QQMSQPTP
-555 EQVQQAAI
+555 Q
-563 QQQQQMA
+563 
-570 AQQAQAEQAAMQQNA
+570 EQAAMQQQQMLA
-585 MQQAMAQQGGQPMG
+585 AQQQQQQAVMAQQQGQPVPQQG
-599 MVDMDMQTGQPGL
+599 QPTDLDMQTGQQGL
-612 TGWDGRTFDQAQ
+612 TGWDGRTFDQTQ
-624 QGQMI
+624 QQPMA

>member
-1 MITEEEIRKRVS
+1 MITEQKIRDRVS
-13 ELKTLNESRLSK
+13 ELKSLNESRLAK

-38 GTLKNIRNP
+38 GVLKNIRNP

-55 EESIETDTTLT
+55 DESIENDTTLT
-66 PSLNVIKSC
+66 PSINVIKSC

-99 KDINV
+99 RDINV

-139 LYVDSET
+139 IYVDSET
-146 KSITKA
+146 RSITKA

-157 FVRPAELTYNNV
+157 FVRPAELTYNNI
-169 TRAYYCQKDYPV
+169 TRAYYCQNDYPV
-181 SMLPERYR
+181 SMLPEKYR
-189 NKVLAVNP
+189 NKVLKANP
-197 DQQYVTYGI
+197 DQEYVTYGI

-213 CKAVYITEL
+213 CKAVYISEL
-222 DFVGIEKYEGNRVPF
+222 DFVELEKYEGNRVPF
-237 VFLWYNNPIHGGSSV
+237 IFLWYNNPIHGGSSV
-252 SIVDMLYGIQTEIN
+252 SVVDMLYGIQCEVNT
-266 VLMSKVKD
+266 LMSKVKD
-274 ASQLT
+274 ASQLS
-279 PANTIFLPDDATI
+279 PALTFFLPDDATI
-292 KNTQLNNRVGNI
+292 KSTQLNNRVGNVI
-304 VTYKA
+304 TYKA
-309 TSDMTGSPVT
+309 TSDMSGSPVT
-319 IATPAF
+319 VATPNF
-325 IDGQYIELIQNL
+325 IDSQYIELINNL

-360 DSGVALQTMEDV
+360 DSGVALQTMENV

-392 KTCLRVLP
+392 KTCLRVFP
-400 KDETILPDTPNRLD
+400 KDETILPDTPNRVD
-414 VKWRDIVEEEK
+414 IKWGDIVDEEK

-448 QQLAAVGVIP
+448 QQLAQVGVIP
-458 QERIPQFMELPD
+458 RERIAQFMELPD

-490 DCIESDNF
+490 DCIESDSF
-498 EVPEY
+498 DVPDY

-524 YHKNKDDIAKLDK
+524 FTKNQKDIEKLNR
-537 LYDMAIE
+537 LYNVVVQME
-544 IENQMNQPTID
+544 QEMNQPTPE
-555 EQVQQAAI
+555 EQAM
-563 QQQQQMA
+563 QQQQQMMM
-570 AQQAQAEQAAMQQNA
+570 AQQQAAMQQQG
-585 MQQAMAQQGGQPMG
+585 MMAPQGQP
-599 MVDMDMQTGQPGL
+599 VDLDMQTGQQGL

-624 QGQMI
+624 MGQMA

>member
-1 MITEEEIRKRVS
+1 MITEQKIRDRVS
-13 ELKTLNESRLSK
+13 ELKSLNESRLSK

-38 GTLKNIRNP
+38 GVLKNIRNP

-55 EESIETDTTLT
+55 DESIENDTTLT
-66 PSLNVIKSC
+66 PSINVIKSC

-139 LYVDSET
+139 IYVDGET

-157 FVRPAELTYNNV
+157 FVRPAELTYNNI
-169 TRAYYCQKDYPV
+169 TRAYYCQNDYPV
-181 SMLPERYR
+181 SMLPEKYR
-189 NKVLAVNP
+189 GKVLKANP
-197 DQQYVTYGI
+197 DQEYVTYGI

-213 CKAVYITEL
+213 CRAVYISEL
-222 DFVGIEKYEGNRVPF
+222 DFVEIERYEGNRVPF
-237 VFLWYNNPIHGGSSV
+237 IFLWYNNPIHGGSSV
-252 SIVDMLYGIQTEIN
+252 SVVDMLYGIQKEVNT
-266 VLMSKVKD
+266 LMSKVKD
-274 ASQLT
+274 ASQLS
-279 PANTIFLPDDATI
+279 PALTFFLPDDATI
-292 KNTQLNNRVGNI
+292 KSTQLNNRVGNVI
-304 VTYKA
+304 TYKA
-309 TSDMTGSPVT
+309 TSDMSGSPVT
-319 IATPAF
+319 VATPNF
-325 IDGQYIELIQNL
+325 IDSQYIELINNL

-360 DSGVALQTMEDV
+360 NSGIALQTVEDV

-392 KTCLRVLP
+392 KTCLRVFP

-414 VKWRDIVEEEK
+414 VRWRDIVDEEK

-448 QQLAAVGVIP
+448 QQLAQVGVIP
-458 QERIPQFMELPD
+458 RERIAQFMELPD

-490 DCIESDNF
+490 DCIESDNYD
-498 EVPEY
+498 VPDY

-524 YHKNKDDIAKLDK
+524 FTKNQKDIEKLNQ
-537 LYDMAIE
+537 LYNTVVQME
-544 IENQMNQPTID
+544 QQMNQPTPE
-555 EQVQQAAI
+555 EQAM
-563 QQQQQMA
+563 QQQQQMIQ
-570 AQQAQAEQAAMQQNA
+570 AQQQAAMQQQA
-585 MQQAMAQQGGQPMG
+585 MMAQQGQP
-599 MVDMDMQTGQPGL
+599 VDLDMQTGQQGL

-624 QGQMI
+624 MGQMV

>member
-1 MITEEEIRKRVS
+1 MS
-13 ELKTLNESRLSK
+13 ELKSLNESRLSK

-38 GTLKNIRNP
+38 GTLKGIRNP

-55 EESIETDTTLT
+55 DESPENDTTLT
-66 PSLNVIKSC
+66 PSINVIKSC

-139 LYVDSET
+139 IYVDSET

-169 TRAYYCQKDYPV
+169 TRAYYCQNDYPV
-181 SMLPERYR
+181 SMLPEKYR
-189 NKVLAVNP
+189 NKVLKANP
-197 DQQYVTYGI
+197 DQEYVTYGI

-213 CKAVYITEL
+213 CKAVYISEL
-222 DFVGIEKYEGNRVPF
+222 DFVEIEKYEGNRVPF
-237 VFLWYNNPIHGGSSV
+237 IFLWYNNPIHGGSSV
-252 SIVDMLYGIQTEIN
+252 SVVDMLYGIQKEVNT
-266 VLMSKVKD
+266 LMSKVKD
-274 ASQLT
+274 ASQLS
-279 PANTIFLPDDATI
+279 PALTFFLPDDATI
-292 KNTQLNNRVGNI
+292 KSTQLNNRVGNVI
-304 VTYKA
+304 TYKA
-309 TSDMTGSPVT
+309 TSDMSGSPVT
-319 IATPAF
+319 VATPNF
-325 IDGQYIELIQNL
+325 IDSQYIELINNL

-360 DSGVALQTMEDV
+360 NSGIALQTVEDV

-392 KTCLRVLP
+392 KTCLRVFP
-400 KDETILPDTPNRLD
+400 KEETILPDTPNRLD
-414 VKWRDIVEEEK
+414 VRWGDIVDEEK

-448 QQLAAVGVIP
+448 QQLAQVGVIP
-458 QERIPQFMELPD
+458 QERIAQFMELPD

-490 DCIESDNF
+490 DCIESDNYD
-498 EVPEY
+498 VPDY

-524 YHKNKDDIAKLDK
+524 FIKNQEDIEKLNQ
-537 LYDMAIE
+537 LYNVVVQME
-544 IENQMNQPTID
+544 QQMNQPTPE
-555 EQVQQAAI
+555 EQAM
-563 QQQQQMA
+563 QQQQM
-570 AQQAQAEQAAMQQNA
+570 QQAQMAEQQAAMQQ
-585 MQQAMAQQGGQPMG
+585 QAMMAPQGQP
-599 MVDMDMQTGQPGL
+599 VDLDMQTGQPGL

-624 QGQMI
+624 QGQMV

>member
-1 MITEEEIRKRVS
+1 MITEQQIRDRVS

-38 GTLKNIRNP
+38 GTLKNVRNP
-47 SIVGLYNI
+47 SIVGLYSI
-55 EESIETDTTLT
+55 EESPETDTTTT
-66 PSLNVIKSC
+66 PSINVIKSC

-139 LYVDSET
+139 IYVDSET
-146 KSITKA
+146 KAITKA

-157 FVRPAELTYNNV
+157 FVRPAELTYNNI
-169 TRAYYCQKDYPV
+169 TRAYYCQNDYPV

-189 NKVLAVNP
+189 NKVLKINP
-197 DQQYVTYGI
+197 DQNYVTYGV

-213 CKAVYITEL
+213 CKAVYISEL
-222 DFVGIEKYEGNRVPF
+222 DFVEIEKYEGNRVPF
-237 VFLWYNNPIHGGSSV
+237 IFLWYNNPIHGGSSV
-252 SIVDMLYGIQTEIN
+252 SVVDMLYGIQTEVN
-266 VLMSKVKD
+266 TLMAKVKD
-274 ASQLT
+274 ASQLS
-279 PANTIFLPDDATI
+279 PALTFFLPDDATI
-292 KNTQLNNRVGNI
+292 KSTQINNRVGNI
-304 VTYKA
+304 ITYKA
-309 TSDMTGSPVT
+309 TSDMTSSPVT
-319 IATPAF
+319 VATPAF

-350 SAQSKKPSGL
+350 SAQSKKPTGL

-392 KTCLRVLP
+392 KTCLRVFP
-400 KDETILPDTPNRLD
+400 KDETILPDTPNRVD
-414 VKWRDIVEEEK
+414 IKWRDIVDEEK

-448 QQLAAVGVIP
+448 QQLAMVGVIP
-458 QERIPQFMELPD
+458 QERIAQFMELPD

-498 EVPEY
+498 EVPDY

-524 YHKNKDDIAKLDK
+524 FKKNNDDIEKLNQ
-537 LYDMAIE
+537 LYNAAVEM
-544 IENQMNQPTID
+544 ENQINQPTPE
-555 EQVQQAAI
+555 EQMMA
-563 QQQQQMA
+563 QQQQMLA
-570 AQQAQAEQAAMQQNA
+570 EQQAQQQAMMAQQQMAMQQGA
-585 MQQAMAQQGGQPMG
+585 VPPQGQP
-599 MVDMDMQTGQPGL
+599 VDMDMQSGQPGV

-624 QGQMI
+624 QGVMA

>member
-1 MITEEEIRKRVS
+1 MITEQKIRDRVS
-13 ELKTLNESRLSK
+13 ELKSLNESRLSK

-38 GTLKNIRNP
+38 GVLKNIRNP

-55 EESIETDTTLT
+55 DESIENDTTLT
-66 PSLNVIKSC
+66 PSINVIKSC

-139 LYVDSET
+139 IYVDGET

-157 FVRPAELTYNNV
+157 FVRPAELTYNNI
-169 TRAYYCQKDYPV
+169 TRAYYCQNDYPV
-181 SMLPERYR
+181 SMLPEKYR
-189 NKVLAVNP
+189 DKVLKVNP
-197 DQQYVTYGI
+197 DQEYVTYGI

-213 CKAVYITEL
+213 CKAVYISEL
-222 DFVGIEKYEGNRVPF
+222 DFVEIEKYEGNRVPF
-237 VFLWYNNPIHGGSSV
+237 IFLWYNNPIHGGSSV
-252 SIVDMLYGIQTEIN
+252 SVVDMLYGIQKEVNT
-266 VLMSKVKD
+266 LMSKVKD
-274 ASQLT
+274 ASQLS
-279 PANTIFLPDDATI
+279 PALTFFLPDDATI
-292 KNTQLNNRVGNI
+292 KSTQLNNRVGNVI
-304 VTYKA
+304 TYKA
-309 TSDMTGSPVT
+309 TSDMSGSPVT
-319 IATPAF
+319 VATPNF
-325 IDGQYIELIQNL
+325 IDSQYIELINNL

-350 SAQSKKPSGL
+350 SAQSKKPTGL
-360 DSGVALQTMEDV
+360 DSGIALQTMENV

-392 KTCLRVLP
+392 KTCLRVFP
-400 KDETILPDTPNRLD
+400 KEETILPDTPNRLD
-414 VKWRDIVEEEK
+414 VRWRDIVDEEK

-448 QQLAAVGVIP
+448 QQLAQVGVIP
-458 QERIPQFMELPD
+458 RERIAQFMELPD

-490 DCIESDNF
+490 DCIESDNYD
-498 EVPEY
+498 VPDY

-524 YHKNKDDIAKLDK
+524 FTRNQKDIEKLNK
-537 LYDMAIE
+537 LYNVVVQME
-544 IENQMNQPTID
+544 QQMNQPTPE
-555 EQVQQAAI
+555 EQAM
-563 QQQQQMA
+563 QQQQQMLQ
-570 AQQAQAEQAAMQQNA
+570 AQQAQMAE
-585 MQQAMAQQGGQPMG
+585 QQAMMAPQGQP
-599 MVDMDMQTGQPGL
+599 VDLDMQTGQQGL

-624 QGQMI
+624 MGQMV

>member
-1 MITEEEIRKRVS
+1 MITEQKIRDRVS
-13 ELKTLNESRLSK
+13 ELKSLNESRLSK

-38 GTLKNIRNP
+38 GVLKNIRNP

-55 EESIETDTTLT
+55 DESIENDTTLT
-66 PSLNVIKSC
+66 PSINVIKSC

-139 LYVDSET
+139 IYVDGET

-157 FVRPAELTYNNV
+157 FVRPAELTYNNI
-169 TRAYYCQKDYPV
+169 TRAYYCQNDYPV
-181 SMLPERYR
+181 SMLPEKYR
-189 NKVLAVNP
+189 NKVLKANP
-197 DQQYVTYGI
+197 DQEYVTYGI

-222 DFVGIEKYEGNRVPF
+222 DFVEIEKYEGNRVPF
-237 VFLWYNNPIHGGSSV
+237 IFLWYNNPIHGGSSV
-252 SIVDMLYGIQTEIN
+252 SVVDMLYGIQKEVNT
-266 VLMSKVKD
+266 LMSKVKD
-274 ASQLT
+274 ASQLS
-279 PANTIFLPDDATI
+279 PALTFFLPDDATI
-292 KNTQLNNRVGNI
+292 KSTQLNNRVGNVI
-304 VTYKA
+304 TYKA
-309 TSDMTGSPVT
+309 TSDMSGSPVT
-319 IATPAF
+319 VATPNF
-325 IDGQYIELIQNL
+325 IDSQYIELINNL

-350 SAQSKKPSGL
+350 SAQSKKPTGL
-360 DSGVALQTMEDV
+360 DSGIALQTMENV

-392 KTCLRVLP
+392 KTCLRVFP
-400 KDETILPDTPNRLD
+400 KEETILPDTPNRLD
-414 VKWRDIVEEEK
+414 VRWRDIVDEEK

-448 QQLAAVGVIP
+448 QQLAQVGVIP
-458 QERIPQFMELPD
+458 RERIAQFMELPD

-490 DCIESDNF
+490 DCIESDNYD
-498 EVPEY
+498 VPDY

-524 YHKNKDDIAKLDK
+524 FTKNQKDIEKLNQ
-537 LYDMAIE
+537 LYNTVVQME
-544 IENQMNQPTID
+544 QQMNQPTPE
-555 EQVQQAAI
+555 EQAM
-563 QQQQQMA
+563 QQQQQMIQ
-570 AQQAQAEQAAMQQNA
+570 AQQQAAMQQQA
-585 MQQAMAQQGGQPMG
+585 MMAQQGQP
-599 MVDMDMQTGQPGL
+599 VDLDMQTGQQGL

-624 QGQMI
+624 MGQMV

>member
-1 MITEEEIRKRVS
+1 MITEQQIRDRVS

-38 GTLKNIRNP
+38 GTLKNVRNP

-55 EESIETDTTLT
+55 DESIEADTTTT
-66 PSLNVIKSC
+66 PSINVIKSC

-139 LYVDSET
+139 IYVDSET

-157 FVRPAELTYNNV
+157 FVRPAELTYNNI
-169 TRAYYCQKDYPV
+169 TRAYYCQNDFPV
-181 SMLPERYR
+181 SMLPENYR
-189 NKVLAVNP
+189 NKVLKVNP
-197 DQQYVTYGI
+197 DQNYVTYGI

-213 CKAVYITEL
+213 CKAVYISEL
-222 DFVGIEKYEGNRVPF
+222 DFVEIEKYEGNRVPF
-237 VFLWYNNPIHGGSSV
+237 IFLWYNNPIHGGSSV
-252 SIVDMLYGIQTEIN
+252 SVVDMLYGIQTEVN
-266 VLMSKVKD
+266 TLMSKVKD
-274 ASQLT
+274 ASQLS
-279 PANTIFLPDDATI
+279 PALTFFLPDDATI
-292 KNTQLNNRVGNI
+292 KSTQLNNRIGNVI
-304 VTYKA
+304 TYKA
-309 TSDMTGSPVT
+309 TSDMTSSPVT
-319 IATPAF
+319 VATPSF
-325 IDGQYIELIQNL
+325 IDSQYIELINNL

-350 SAQSKKPSGL
+350 SAQSKKPTGL

-392 KTCLRVLP
+392 KTCLRVFP
-400 KDETILPDTPNRLD
+400 KDETILPDTPNRVD
-414 VKWRDIVEEEK
+414 IKWRDIVEEEK

-448 QQLAAVGVIP
+448 QQLAMVGVIP
-458 QERIPQFMELPD
+458 QERIAQFMELPD

-490 DCIESDNF
+490 DCIETGNMEIPD
-498 EVPEY
+498 Y
-503 IPIPMLKTEIIN
+503 IPVAMLKTEIIN

-524 YHKNKDDIAKLDK
+524 YKKNIDDIEKLNQ
-537 LYDMAIE
+537 LYEVAISME
-544 IENQMNQPTID
+544 QQISQPTQQ
-555 EQVQQAAI
+555 EQMAM
-563 QQQQQMA
+563 QQQQ
-570 AQQAQAEQAAMQQNA
+570 AMQP
-585 MQQAMAQQGGQPMG
+585 QQGQPMPVPPQG
-599 MVDMDMQTGQPGL
+599 QPTDLDMQSGQAGL
-612 TGWDGRTFDQAQ
+612 TGWDGRTFDQTQ
-624 QGQMI
+624 QQPMA

>member
-1 MITEEEIRKRVS
+1 MITEQKIRDRVS
-13 ELKTLNESRLSK
+13 ELKSLNESRLSK

-38 GTLKNIRNP
+38 GTLKTIRNP

-55 EESIETDTTLT
+55 DESIESDTTLT
-66 PSLNVIKSC
+66 PSINVIKSC

-139 LYVDSET
+139 IYVDGET

-157 FVRPAELTYNNV
+157 FVRPAELTYNNI
-169 TRAYYCQKDYPV
+169 TRAYYCQNDYPV
-181 SMLPERYR
+181 SMLPEKYR
-189 NKVLAVNP
+189 NKVLKVNP
-197 DQQYVTYGI
+197 DQEYVTYGI

-213 CKAVYITEL
+213 CRAVYISEL
-222 DFVGIEKYEGNRVPF
+222 DFVEIEKYEGNRVPF
-237 VFLWYNNPIHGGSSV
+237 IFLWYNNPIHGGSSV
-252 SIVDMLYGIQTEIN
+252 SVVDMLYGIQREVNT
-266 VLMSKVKD
+266 LMSKVKD
-274 ASQLT
+274 ASQLS
-279 PANTIFLPDDATI
+279 PALTFFLPDDATI
-292 KNTQLNNRVGNI
+292 KSTQLNNRVGNVI
-304 VTYKA
+304 TYKA
-309 TSDMTGSPVT
+309 TSDMSGSPVT
-319 IATPAF
+319 VATPSF
-325 IDGQYIELIQNL
+325 IDSQYIELINNL

-350 SAQSKKPSGL
+350 SAQSKKPTGL
-360 DSGVALQTMEDV
+360 DSGVALQTMENV

-392 KTCLRVLP
+392 KTCLRVFP

-414 VKWRDIVEEEK
+414 VRWKDIVDEEK

-448 QQLAAVGVIP
+448 QQLAQVGVIP
-458 QERIPQFMELPD
+458 QERIAQFMELPD

-490 DCIESDNF
+490 DCIESDNYD
-498 EVPEY
+498 VPDY

-524 YHKNKDDIAKLDK
+524 FMKNQEDIERLNK
-537 LYDMAIE
+537 LYNVVVQME
-544 IENQMNQPTID
+544 QQMNQPTP
-555 EQVQQAAI
+555 EE
-563 QQQQQMA
+563 QQMA
-570 AQQAQAEQAAMQQNA
+570 AQQQQQQQMMMAQQQAAMQQQG
-585 MQQAMAQQGGQPMG
+585 MMAPQGQP
-599 MVDMDMQTGQPGL
+599 VDLDMQTGQQGL

-624 QGQMI
+624 MGQMA

>member
-1 MITEEEIRKRVS
+1 MS
-13 ELKTLNESRLSK
+13 ELKSLNESRLSK

-38 GTLKNIRNP
+38 GTLKGIRNP

-55 EESIETDTTLT
+55 DESPENDTTLT
-66 PSLNVIKSC
+66 PSINVIKSC

-139 LYVDSET
+139 IYVDSET

-169 TRAYYCQKDYPV
+169 TRAYYCQNDYPV
-181 SMLPERYR
+181 SMLPEKYR
-189 NKVLAVNP
+189 NKVLKANP
-197 DQQYVTYGI
+197 DQEYVTYGI

-213 CKAVYITEL
+213 CKAVYISEL
-222 DFVGIEKYEGNRVPF
+222 DFVEIEKYEGNRVPF
-237 VFLWYNNPIHGGSSV
+237 IFLWYNNPIHGGSSV
-252 SIVDMLYGIQTEIN
+252 SVVDMLYGIQKEVNT
-266 VLMSKVKD
+266 LMSKVKD
-274 ASQLT
+274 ASQLS
-279 PANTIFLPDDATI
+279 PALTFFLPDDATI
-292 KNTQLNNRVGNI
+292 KSTQLNNRVGNVI
-304 VTYKA
+304 TYKA
-309 TSDMTGSPVT
+309 TSDMSGSPVT
-319 IATPAF
+319 VATPNF
-325 IDGQYIELIQNL
+325 IDSQYIELINNL

-360 DSGVALQTMEDV
+360 NSGIALQTVEDV

-392 KTCLRVLP
+392 KTCLRVFP
-400 KDETILPDTPNRLD
+400 KEETILPDTPNRLD
-414 VKWRDIVEEEK
+414 VRWGDIVDEEK

-448 QQLAAVGVIP
+448 QQLAQVGVIP
-458 QERIPQFMELPD
+458 QERIAQFMELPD

-490 DCIESDNF
+490 DCIESDNYD
-498 EVPEY
+498 VPDY

-524 YHKNKDDIAKLDK
+524 FIKNQEDIEKLNQ
-537 LYDMAIE
+537 LYNVVVQME
-544 IENQMNQPTID
+544 QQMNQPTP
-555 EQVQQAAI
+555 E
-563 QQQQQMA
+563 
-570 AQQAQAEQAAMQQNA
+570 EQAAMQQQQQMQQAQMAEQQAA
-585 MQQAMAQQGGQPMG
+585 MQQQAMMAPQGQP
-599 MVDMDMQTGQPGL
+599 VDLDMQTGQPGL

-624 QGQMI
+624 QGQMV

>member
-1 MITEEEIRKRVS
+1 MITEQKIRDRVS
-13 ELKTLNESRLSK
+13 ELKSLNESRLSK

-38 GTLKNIRNP
+38 GTLKGIRNP

-55 EESIETDTTLT
+55 DESPENDTTLT
-66 PSLNVIKSC
+66 PSINVIKSC

-139 LYVDSET
+139 IYVDSET

-169 TRAYYCQKDYPV
+169 TRAYYCQNDYPV
-181 SMLPERYR
+181 SMLPEKYR
-189 NKVLAVNP
+189 NKVLKANP
-197 DQQYVTYGI
+197 DQEYVTYGI

-222 DFVGIEKYEGNRVPF
+222 DFVEIEKYEGNRVPF
-237 VFLWYNNPIHGGSSV
+237 IFLWYNNPIHGGSSV
-252 SIVDMLYGIQTEIN
+252 SVVDMLYGIQCEVNT
-266 VLMSKVKD
+266 LMSKVKD
-274 ASQLT
+274 ASQLS
-279 PANTIFLPDDATI
+279 PALTFFLPDDATI
-292 KNTQLNNRVGNI
+292 KSTQLNNRVGNVI
-304 VTYKA
+304 TYKA
-309 TSDMTGSPVT
+309 TSDMSGSPVT
-319 IATPAF
+319 VATPNF
-325 IDGQYIELIQNL
+325 IDSQYIELINNL

-360 DSGVALQTMEDV
+360 NSGIALQTVEDV

-392 KTCLRVLP
+392 KTCLRVFP
-400 KDETILPDTPNRLD
+400 KEETILPDTPNRLD
-414 VKWRDIVEEEK
+414 VRWGDIVDEEK

-448 QQLAAVGVIP
+448 QQLAQVGVIP
-458 QERIPQFMELPD
+458 QERIAQFMELPD

-490 DCIESDNF
+490 DCIESDNYD
-498 EVPEY
+498 VPDY

-524 YHKNKDDIAKLDK
+524 FIKNQEDIEKLNQ
-537 LYDMAIE
+537 LYNTVVQME
-544 IENQMNQPTID
+544 QQMNQPTPE
-555 EQVQQAAI
+555 EQAM
-563 QQQQQMA
+563 QQQQQMIQ
-570 AQQAQAEQAAMQQNA
+570 AQQAQMAQQQAAMQQQA
-585 MQQAMAQQGGQPMG
+585 MMAQQGQP
-599 MVDMDMQTGQPGL
+599 VDLDMQTGQQGL

-624 QGQMI
+624 QGQMV